1 MLPVLS
7 IKSCLKC
14 FLRSGMLNFLYT
26 EQGLQSIGFLYA
38 LMPGLRD
45 LYRDD
50 RDFSAAC
57 ARYSRRFNCNAF
69 WAPFLVGS
77 FLHLEC
83 RMLSEEGLN
92 RDFMAPLIDTTLNT
106 LSAIGDSFFNG
117 SLLVS
122 LILSLS
128 CLVLLQ
134 DLSAL
139 GPLILLCLF
148 LSLFLKIFLFYIGL
162 SRGLTV
168 LRRITGLNLVNKG
181 DYLKVLNAVLLAA
194 FLALA
199 LAPAPGS
206 LPLSF
211 YEALQFWFLPVLML
225 LLLDYGAAR
234 LHIAR
239 TPVLVLFFLLAAL
252 VI

>member
-1 MLPVLS
+1 
-7 IKSCLKC
+7 
-14 FLRSGMLNFLYT
+14 MLNFLYT

-45 LYRDD
+45 LYRND
-50 RDFSAAC
+50 RDFAAGC

-83 RMLSEEGLN
+83 RLSSGESFN
-92 RDFMAPLIDTTLNT
+92 RDFMDPLIETTLNT
-106 LSAIGDSFFNG
+106 LSAIGDSFFSG

-122 LILSLS
+122 FILSLS
-128 CLVLLQ
+128 CLALLQETSALAVLL
-134 DLSAL
+134 
-139 GPLILLCLF
+139 LLWLL
-148 LSLFLKIFLFYIGL
+148 LSLLFKVVLFYIGL

-168 LRRITGLNLVNKG
+168 LSRITGMALVNKG

-199 LAPAPGS
+199 LWPAPAP
-206 LPLSF
+206 LPLSLPS
-211 YEALQFWFLPVLML
+211 ALRFWFLPVLML
-225 LLLDYGAAR
+225 LLLDYVVAY

-239 TPVLVLFFLLAAL
+239 TPVLAVFFLLSAL
-252 VI
+252 II